1 MQAIHMK
8 THIVQ
13 KPKLLLLCKLVL
25 RNGESTE
32 GVQLWKEAKRD
43 LQREAD
49 NAEGKSHRRPIH
61 PQ

>member
-1 MQAIHMK
+1 MK
-8 THIVQ
+8 TNLVQ
-13 KPKLLLLCKLVL
+13 KRNLLLLSKFV
-25 RNGESTE
+25 RNREINE
-32 GVQLWKEAKRD
+32 DVQLWKEAKRD